1 MYEINRDQTSPVNF
15 FAGDFPIVTE
25 AGDVKSGAT
34 VRKYAPVALTADGIV
49 EAEAPSGSGDTAKPG
64 NLDKLCGIAA
74 DDSTDGGVV
83 YYLTGEFFADA
94 LTLPSGVTVEALKP
108 AFRKLG
114 IFLK

>member
-1 MYEINRDQTSPVNF
+1 M
-15 FAGDFPIVTE
+15 
-25 AGDVKSGAT
+25 
-34 VRKYAPVALTADGIV
+34 
-49 EAEAPSGSGDTAKPG
+49 
-64 NLDKLCGIAA
+64 LCGIAA

>member
-1 MYEINRDQTSPVNF
+1 MLAPFGCLQTNYRGCQS
-15 FAGDFPIVTE
+15 A
-25 AGDVKSGAT
+25 S
-34 VRKYAPVALTADGIV
+34 
-49 EAEAPSGSGDTAKPG
+49 AKAG

-83 YYLTGEFFADA
+83 YYLTGEFFADG
-94 LTLPSGVTVEALKP
+94 LTLPEGVTAEALKP

>member
-1 MYEINRDQTSPVNF
+1 MYEIKKDELTRKNV
-15 FAGDFPIVTE
+15 FAGDFPTVK
-25 AGDVKSGAT
+25 DVGEVATGKT
-34 VRKYAPVALTADGIV
+34 VRRFTPVALTADGIV

-83 YYLTGEFFADA
+83 YYLTGEFFADG
-94 LTLPSGVTVEALKP
+94 LTLPTGVTAAALKP

>member
-1 MYEINRDQTSPVNF
+1 MYEIQTDQTSPVNF
-15 FAGDFPIVTE
+15 FAGDFPIVTDV
-25 AGDVKSGAT
+25 GDVKKNAT

-49 EAEAPSGSGDTAKPG
+49 EAEAPTSGETTKPG

-74 DDSTDGGVV
+74 ADSTDGGVV

-94 LTLPSGVTVEALKP
+94 LTLPDGVTVEALKP

>member
-1 MYEINRDQTSPVNF
+1 MYEIKTDQTVPVNF

-25 AGDVKSGAT
+25 TENVKSGAT
-34 VRKYAPVALTADGIV
+34 VRKRAPVIKTAEGISEAATDALAD
-49 EAEAPSGSGDTAKPG
+49 
-64 NLDKLCGIAA
+64 LYGIAA

-83 YYLTGEFFADA
+83 CYLTGEFYADS
-94 LTLPSGVTVEALKP
+94 LTLPDGVTVETLKP

>member
-15 FAGDFPIVTE
+15 FAGDFPVVTE

-34 VRKYAPVALTADGIV
+34 VRKYAPVIKTADGL
-49 EAEAPSGSGDTAKPG
+49 AD
-64 NLDKLCGIAA
+64 LHGIAA

-83 YYLTGEFFADA
+83 CYLTGEFFADA
-94 LTLPSGVTVEALKP
+94 LTLPDGVTADTLKP

>member
-1 MYEINRDQTSPVNF
+1 MYEIKSDEMTRKNVL
-15 FAGDFPIVTE
+15 AGDFPIVK
-25 AGDVKSGAT
+25 DVGEVATGKT
-34 VRKYAPVALTADGIV
+34 VRRFAPVALTADGIV
-49 EAEAPSGSGDTAKPG
+49 EAEAPSGSGESAKTG

-83 YYLTGEFFADA
+83 IYLTGEFFADG
-94 LTLPSGVTVEALKP
+94 LTLPTGVTAAALKP

>member
-1 MYEINRDQTSPVNF
+1 MYEINRDQTNPVNF

-25 AGDVKSGAT
+25 VGKVKKNAT
-34 VRKYAPVALTADGIV
+34 VRKYAPVALTDDGIV
-49 EAEAPSGSGDTAKPG
+49 EAEASAGSGETATPG

-94 LTLPSGVTVEALKP
+94 LTLPDGVTADTLKP

>member
-1 MYEINRDQTSPVNF
+1 MYEIQTDQTNPVNF
-15 FAGDFPIVTE
+15 FAGEFPVVTE
-25 AGDVKSGAT
+25 VGAVKAGET
-34 VRKYAPVALTADGIV
+34 VRKYAPVVLTADGIS
-49 EAEAPSGSGDTAKPG
+49 EATDATVAD
-64 NLDKLCGIAA
+64 LCGVAA

-94 LTLPSGVTVEALKP
+94 LVLSADATVDVLKP